1 MSTSDSPPS
10 LSPGSLA
17 RLGGF
22 LYLVTIC
29 LGLFRE
35 VYVKGQIVVSG
46 DMAATA
52 QKLRRLEGLW
62 RMGIAAELLMVLC
75 GVALAWVLY
84 VLLKRT
90 DPQLALLMV
99 FFGLT
104 ALAVEAACSL
114 LLVQALFPVSAS
126 DMQAVDATLRDGLAG
141 MALRGHEYGFGIA
154 LLMFGPFF
162 LTTGTLIRRSRLF
175 PAAIGVLY
183 QISGVGYLLHS
194 FVLILVPAMASAVF
208 TAVALPIFVGEGTF
222 CLWLLLK
229 GVDEQRWH
237 ALGTPQEAR

>member
-1 MSTSDSPPS
+1 MITPDGRPS
-10 LSPGSLA
+10 LSPGPLA
-17 RLGGF
+17 RVGGL
-22 LYLVTIC
+22 LYLVTIG

-35 VYVKGQIVVSG
+35 LYVKGQIVVSG
-46 DMAATA
+46 DIVATA
-52 QKLRRLEGLW
+52 QNLRRLEGLW

-84 VLLKRT
+84 VLLKPA
-90 DPQLALLMV
+90 DPNLALLMV

-114 LLVQALFPVSAS
+114 LLVQALFPGSAGY
-126 DMQAVDATLRDGLAG
+126 MQAVDAPLRDGLVG

-162 LTTGTLIRRSRLF
+162 LATGTLIRRSRLF
-175 PAAIGVLY
+175 PGVIGVLY
-183 QISGVGYLLHS
+183 QISGVGYLVHS

-208 TAVALPIFVGEGTF
+208 AAVAPSIFVGECAL

-229 GVDEQRWH
+229 GADEQRWR
-237 ALGTPQEAR
+237 ALGTPQDAR

>member
-1 MSTSDSPPS
+1 MTTSDSPPS

-17 RLGGF
+17 RLGGL
-22 LYLVTIC
+22 LYLVTIA

-35 VYVKGQIVVSG
+35 LYVKGRIVVSG

-52 QKLRRLEGLW
+52 QKLRQLEGLW
-62 RMGIAAELLMVLC
+62 RIGIAAELFMVLC

-84 VLLKRT
+84 VLLKRA

-114 LLVQALFPVSAS
+114 LLIQAIFPVSAS
-126 DMQAVDATLRDGLAG
+126 YMQAVDGPLRDGLVG
-141 MALRGHEYGFGIA
+141 MALRGHEYGFSIA

-162 LTTGTLIRRSRLF
+162 LATGTLIRRSQLF
-175 PAAIGVLY
+175 PGVIGVLY

-208 TAVALPIFVGEGTF
+208 TAVALPIFVGECTF
-222 CLWLLLK
+222 CLWLPLK
-229 GVDEQRWH
+229 GVDEQQWKT
-237 ALGTPQEAR
+237 LGTPQEAR